1 MRKEEFVMRGQ
12 TASRNTGAS
21 PPVLGEEI
29 LNFSGFKP
37 GYAYKLTEFNLY
49 PSTNVISQN
58 AELCGSITAGK
69 AAIDPT
75 NPNFNN
81 DALIATSCLFHG
93 PNHEEITTTL
103 SVVNDTFLVTQNLI
117 LAVRDSQNNP
127 INWEC
132 RFKPV
137 KMAKAEE
144 TVANYKQFTI
154 SDE

>member
-1 MRKEEFVMRGQ
+1 MRKDEFVMRGQ
-12 TASRNTGAS
+12 TVSQGS
-21 PPVLGEEI
+21 EV

-37 GYAYKLTEFNLY
+37 GYAYKLTEFSLY
-49 PSTNVISQN
+49 PSTNIISQN
-58 AELCGSITAGK
+58 AELCGTITAAK
-69 AAIDPT
+69 VAEDPT

-81 DALIATSCLFHG
+81 EGLIGTSCLFHG

-103 SVVNDTFLVTQNLI
+103 SIVDDTFLVTQNLI